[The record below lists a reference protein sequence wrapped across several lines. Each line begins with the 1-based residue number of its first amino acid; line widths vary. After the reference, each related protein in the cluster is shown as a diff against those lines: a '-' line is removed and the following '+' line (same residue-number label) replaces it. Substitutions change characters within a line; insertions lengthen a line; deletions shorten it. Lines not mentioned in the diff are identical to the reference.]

1 MRKHEHVLKLPTI
14 GKCLTRDVAIPD
26 LHDQNFA
33 AYLQLSS
40 LFIMHL
46 RIEYISEVARNDLT
60 TNVLDGLISIDCLW
74 TPEGYTI

>member
-1 MRKHEHVLKLPTI
+1 MRKHEHVLKLPTV
-14 GKCLTRDVAIPD
+14 GKCLIRDVAIPD

-46 RIEYISEVARNDLT
+46 KIEYISEVARNDLT